1 MNSPG
6 GLRSRHK
13 RGEAPKQLAPVNTDA
28 DQISANRV
36 LLIDDDPLQLRVREA
51 VLRDAG
57 MEVDVATTAESAM
70 ALLRSDTGTQ
80 IGTIV
85 TDHIMPGASGAD
97 FVRALREI
105 KPAVPVIVISGMAE
119 AENEY
124 DGLDISFRT
133 KPCPP
138 PELIALVR
146 KSLQRAN

>member
-1 MNSPG
+1 MNS
-6 GLRSRHK
+6 
-13 RGEAPKQLAPVNTDA
+13 TDA
-28 DQISANRV
+28 EPISAKRV

-57 MEVDVATTAESAM
+57 MEVDVATTAESAL

-97 FVRALREI
+97 FVRSLREI
-105 KPAVPVIVISGMAE
+105 KPRVPVIVISGMAE
-119 AENEY
+119 AEDEY

-138 PELIALVR
+138 PELISLVR
-146 KSLQRAN
+146 RSLERN